1 MNSGNPGRFVAA
13 GTLSALLL
21 VVAFGNQWLWEDLLS
36 RQPMDDDSASHVLGW
51 LNTPHWVVDKSG
63 EFARFEGTD
72 LAGCLLGVAALL
84 VTVALVLASAARRS
98 DFNPFIAGWFSLV
111 AGGAAYSVTSYLVSG
126 MPGGLT
132 PGSVSD
138 ERTLAMALD
147 VLAVGGGYGLLAGWF
162 VGIVGAFVAAGGSAR
177 TLFGADPRPHLPT
190 QTPHANPY
198 PYPNPHPFQPPA
210 AGPPPRQPPSGA

>member
-1 MNSGNPGRFVAA
+1 M
-13 GTLSALLL
+13 SALLL
-21 VVAFGNQWLWEDLLS
+21 VVAFGNQWLWADLLS

-84 VTVALVLASAARRS
+84 VTVALVLASAARRA

-126 MPGGLT
+126 MPGGLL
-132 PGSVSD
+132 PGSASD

-147 VLAVGGGYGLLAGWF
+147 VLAAGGGYGLLAGWF

-177 TLFGADPRPHLPT
+177 TLFGAGPRPHLPT
-190 QTPHANPY
+190 QTPYANPHANPHVNPHANPY
-198 PYPNPHPFQPPA
+198 LNPHPFQPP